1 MIKPVV
7 IALSIFS
14 SVCTLAQTNEGS
26 KHLTSVGF
34 QVQSVSPVSVTGKST
49 YHISSNGFETRISQ
63 QAGFGIGA
71 VIRTN
76 LSEKFAIETGINF
89 THRRFNLDVSV
100 PDSNIVGSS
109 DMTFI
114 EYDIPINAIMYTQ
127 LSDRMFLNSSIG
139 VAISYQPSDTRV
151 SLYPQDRHYFTL
163 YGLRKN
169 KIGANLNASLGCEYR
184 TERAGSFYLGGS
196 ARLPLQSLFEYAAV
210 YNYDSNVT
218 DISSRIDGSF
228 LSLDVKYLLPIQKK

>member
-1 MIKPVV
+1 MIKTVV

-14 SVCTLAQTNEGS
+14 SVFTFAQTNEDS

-34 QVQSVSPVSVTGKST
+34 QVRSISPVGVTGKNT

-63 QAGFGIGA
+63 QAGFAIGA

-76 LSEKFAIETGINF
+76 LSEKFAIETSINF
-89 THRRFNLDVSV
+89 THRRFNMEVSI
-100 PDSNIVGSS
+100 PDSNVFGSS

-127 LSDRMFLNSSIG
+127 LSDRMFLNSSLG
-139 VAISYQPSDTRV
+139 VAIRYQPSDTRV
-151 SLYPQDRHYFTL
+151 FLYPEDRHYFTL
-163 YGLRKN
+163 YGLRNN
-169 KIGANLNASLGCEYR
+169 KIGGNFNASLGCEYR
-184 TERAGSFYLGGS
+184 TEKAGSFYLGGS
-196 ARLPLQSLFEYAAV
+196 ARLPFQSLFEYAAT
-210 YNYDSNVT
+210 YNYDGNVT